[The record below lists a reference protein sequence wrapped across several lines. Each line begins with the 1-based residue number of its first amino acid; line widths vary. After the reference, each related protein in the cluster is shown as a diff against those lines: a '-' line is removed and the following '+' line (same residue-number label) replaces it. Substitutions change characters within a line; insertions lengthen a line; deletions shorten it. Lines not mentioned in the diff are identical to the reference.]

1 MIFVV
6 VLKSKILPT
15 ELRCESS
22 DTGREGEDL
31 SVENCFSEGDGVGI
45 PRVST
50 TFVGSS
56 FHTPDE
62 GNEEAISEGELAAS
76 EGEETS
82 VLGSVSSKI
91 VPALLS
97 REGGIGGSEGT
108 RKTAYRGVFETEM
121 SSLVR

>member
-15 ELRCESS
+15 ELRRESS
-22 DTGREGEDL
+22 ESGREGEDL
-31 SVENCFSEGDGVGI
+31 SSVENCFSEGDGVGI
-45 PRVST
+45 PSVST

-56 FHTPDE
+56 FHTPGE
-62 GNEEAISEGELAAS
+62 GEEEAISEGEVAAS

-108 RKTAYRGVFETEM
+108 RKTA
-121 SSLVR
+121 